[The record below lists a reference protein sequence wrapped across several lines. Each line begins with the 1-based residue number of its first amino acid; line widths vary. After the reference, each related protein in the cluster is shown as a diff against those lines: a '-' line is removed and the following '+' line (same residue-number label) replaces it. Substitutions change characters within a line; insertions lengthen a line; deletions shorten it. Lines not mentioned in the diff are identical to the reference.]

1 MVTMLDCIYRA
12 PSRIEDIV
20 ANRKQTFE
28 DLLTA
33 MKGNLCE
40 YDELIFVGSGT
51 SNTSSIT
58 ANRFVEKVSGIAART
73 MLPNEF
79 LNKVSYNK
87 KAVYFFVSQSG
98 TSRLTQLALKKVQ
111 ERGGLTVSISEH
123 PKTPLSLEADVHVD
137 MGCGF
142 EEYGMRT
149 IGYCST
155 VLTEMLMGMEIG
167 LARGTL
173 SPTDYDAYIQDALR
187 VLESHKKICLKT
199 LKWFDQNKDSLT
211 KAESILLYGS
221 DSLWGVALEGA
232 LKIMETARRYLCV
245 GYELDDGL
253 HGPDMAFS
261 PRYAV
266 FLLNDGGKDDAL
278 VTSAAKYAKAETG
291 HGYVIG
297 KHPLDE
303 TDLSFEPVG
312 NDFKCLEF
320 APVVEIIAYQLGLE
334 NGVDI
339 VPLKDMEI
347 KSAKYFNTHDE

>member
-1 MVTMLDCIYRA
+1 MVTMLDCIYRV
-12 PSRIEDIV
+12 PGKIESIV
-20 ANRKQTFE
+20 ANRKKTFA

-33 MKGNLCE
+33 MNENLHE
-40 YDELIFVGSGT
+40 YDELVFVGSGT

-58 ANRFVEKVSGIAART
+58 ANRFVEKASGLSAKT

-79 LNKVSYNK
+79 LNKATYNK
-87 KAVYFFVSQSG
+87 KAVYCFVSQSG
-98 TSRLTQLALKKVQ
+98 TSHLTQLALKKVQ
-111 ERGGLTVSISEH
+111 KLGCLTVSISEH
-123 PKTPLSLEADVHVD
+123 AQTPLSLDADVHVD

-149 IGYCST
+149 VGYCAT

-167 LARGTL
+167 LASGAL
-173 SPTDYDAYIQDALR
+173 APAVYDEYIKDALR
-187 VLESHKKICLKT
+187 VPESHKKICSET
-199 LKWFDQNKDSLT
+199 LKWFDKNKDSID

-232 LKIMETARRYLCV
+232 LKILETARRFLCV

-266 FLLNDGGKDDAL
+266 FILNDGEKDDAL
-278 VTSAAKYAKAETG
+278 ATSAAKYAKAETG
-291 HGYVIG
+291 HGFVIG
-297 KHPLDE
+297 KHTLDE
-303 TDLSFEPVG
+303 TDLPFEPVG
-312 NDFKCLEF
+312 NEFKCLEF
-320 APVVEIIAYQLGLE
+320 APVVEILAYQLGLE

-339 VPLKDMEI
+339 VPLKDMVI